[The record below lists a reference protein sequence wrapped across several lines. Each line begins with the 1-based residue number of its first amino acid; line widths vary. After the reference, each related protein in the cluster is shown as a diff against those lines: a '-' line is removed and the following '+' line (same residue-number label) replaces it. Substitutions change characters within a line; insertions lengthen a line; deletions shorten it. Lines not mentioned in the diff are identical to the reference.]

1 MRHVTDSERRIRLGV
16 NHYLVAASTSIERV
30 AGALVGIHSSD
41 PATVFL
47 AARARVVGLTV
58 PKIEEALYDRRTV
71 LRLHGMRRTMFVAP
85 PDLAAVMDAACT
97 QAYLPGQS
105 SRIATLVEKEGLADD
120 GERWLHHVM
129 DETEAA
135 LARLGPSVASELT
148 DAVPRLATKIHYG
161 GGTFGMS
168 TRVLFLLA
176 AAGRVVRGRPRDRWI
191 ASQYRWVRTEDWI
204 TPLRSWD
211 PAQAR
216 AELLRRWLAGYGP
229 GTMTDLQWW
238 SGWSKTLTIAA
249 LADVGAHEVALDDG
263 TGFVHPDD
271 PGPPDDAG
279 PRAALLPGLDPTP
292 MGWKDRA
299 WFNGTFPGPHYD
311 RNGNIGPTIWSN
323 GRIVGAWATGDGGDV
338 RIRLD
343 HEVSSDDAD
352 RIESERTNLEAWL
365 AGTRITPRFR
375 TPIEK
380 DLSA

>member
-1 MRHVTDSERRIRLGV
+1 MVAAACGDSSDAERRIRLGV

-58 PKIEEALYDRRTV
+58 PKMEEALYDRRTV

-176 AAGRVVRGRPRDRWI
+176 AAGRVVRGRPRGSWI

-238 SGWSKTLTIAA
+238 SGWSKTLTVSNPNAPTSMSGWPA
-249 LADVGAHEVALDDG
+249 
-263 TGFVHPDD
+263 P
-271 PGPPDDAG
+271 AG
-279 PRAALLPGLDPTP
+279 HALLPNPDRTGPRTP
-292 MGWKDRA
+292 GR
-299 WFNGTFPGPHYD
+299 P
-311 RNGNIGPTIWSN
+311 RGPTRYGWRRRSM
-323 GRIVGAWATGDGGDV
+323 GTHTGGD
-338 RIRLD
+338 R
-343 HEVSSDDAD
+343 
-352 RIESERTNLEAWL
+352 W
-365 AGTRITPRFR
+365 
-375 TPIEK
+375 
-380 DLSA
+380 